1 MPTLILSRA
10 IRYAATAWAVLFA
23 APHLWWALGVPAGC
37 PGGRAGHELMMT
49 TWRFYFDV
57 AVVGLSVLAAFVA
70 LAPIRPWG
78 DAIPRRILRGMSW
91 AAAGILTLRGVA
103 GLIADG
109 VSDLVW
115 WPTFLLGG
123 LLFGAT
129 AFMPAR
135 GKAGEPVCADVRP
148 AD

>member
-1 MPTLILSRA
+1 M
-10 IRYAATAWAVLFA
+10 LFA
-23 APHLWWALGVPAGC
+23 APHVWWALGVPAGC

-49 TWRFYFDV
+49 TWRLYFDV
-57 AVVGLSVLAAFVA
+57 GVIGLSVLAFFVA

-78 DAIPRRILRGMSW
+78 DAIPRGVLRAMSSV
-91 AAAGILTLRGVA
+91 ASFLLTLRGVA

-115 WPTFLLGG
+115 WPTFLVGG
-123 LLFGAT
+123 LLFGAI

-135 GKAGEPVCADVRP
+135 GKRTILPGNLLS
-148 AD
+148 